1 MFGNFLSF
9 MRLSKRLDN
18 RKTISLNSTY
28 ISVNGRGLMINEL
41 EIGGNGGNEI
51 NSIDDEIS
59 NYKIESENTKKELYN
74 NHNRTMRR
82 MNSDFNLLKNRIDNI
97 SFEEEEEEIKRKKQ
111 RIKELENERKR
122 IDLDQTCIF
131 DNSMNNRINEINK
144 MFNKRKEKINKL
156 YEYNE
161 PEPKFEY
168 TKEEKE
174 RRQKDINEIRK
185 LNTYSKHPCFNK
197 MVNYF
202 GLDDYL

>member
-97 SFEEEEEEIKRKKQ
+97 SFEEEEEYNKKIMERQKQEMIERQKRENDKIKNWDKGREEIKRY
-111 RIKELENERKR
+111 INGLLNEYK
-122 IDLDQTCIF
+122 
-131 DNSMNNRINEINK
+131 SVEEY
-144 MFNKRKEKINKL
+144 FNKNGLKNQEEDANNKL
-156 YEYNE
+156 IQIQNNINGS
-161 PEPKFEY
+161 
-168 TKEEKE
+168 EK
-174 RRQKDINEIRK
+174 
-185 LNTYSKHPCFNK
+185 
-197 MVNYF
+197 
-202 GLDDYL
+202 

>member
-1 MFGNFLSF
+1 MLGNFLSF

-18 RKTISLNSTY
+18 RNTISLNSTF
-28 ISVNGRGLMINEL
+28 ISVNGRGFMINEL
-41 EIGGNGGNEI
+41 EIGGNGI

-82 MNSDFNLLKNRIDNI
+82 MNSEFNLFKNRIDNI
-97 SFEEEEEEIKRKKQ
+97 SFDEEEEEIRRKKQ

-131 DNSMNNRINEINK
+131 DNSMNNRINKIDKIYNK
-144 MFNKRKEKINKL
+144 KKEKINKL

-168 TKEEKE
+168 TEEEKE

-185 LNTYSKHPCFNK
+185 LNSYSKHPYFNK

>member
-1 MFGNFLSF
+1 MDLI
-9 MRLSKRLDN
+9 LPVADYYPEKL
-18 RKTISLNSTY
+18 K
-28 ISVNGRGLMINEL
+28 
-41 EIGGNGGNEI
+41 
-51 NSIDDEIS
+51 
-59 NYKIESENTKKELYN
+59 NTKKTLEELSN
-74 NHNRTMRR
+74 VRKTKAKLEK
-82 MNSDFNLLKNRIDNI
+82 SKVESKNQNI
-97 SFEEEEEEIKRKKQ
+97 NEVQ

>member
-18 RKTISLNSTY
+18 RKTISLNSTF

-131 DNSMNNRINEINK
+131 DNSMNNRINEI
-144 MFNKRKEKINKL
+144 
-156 YEYNE
+156 
-161 PEPKFEY
+161 
-168 TKEEKE
+168 
-174 RRQKDINEIRK
+174 RK

>member
-18 RKTISLNSTY
+18 RKTISLNSTF

-144 MFNKRKEKINKL
+144 MFNKRKEKIINYMNIMNLNLNLNILK
-156 YEYNE
+156 
-161 PEPKFEY
+161 KKK
-168 TKEEKE
+168 KEDK
-174 RRQKDINEIRK
+174 KI
-185 LNTYSKHPCFNK
+185 
-197 MVNYF
+197 
-202 GLDDYL
+202 